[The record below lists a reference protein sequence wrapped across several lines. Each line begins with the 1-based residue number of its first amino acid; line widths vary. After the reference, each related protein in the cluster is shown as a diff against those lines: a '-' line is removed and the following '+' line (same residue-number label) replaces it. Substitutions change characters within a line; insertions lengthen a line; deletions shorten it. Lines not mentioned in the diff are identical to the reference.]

1 MRNYFNSYLDQA
13 FLEHFICL
21 KITPAKWL
29 WIPWLGPLICWGIQK
44 SGLIF

>member
-13 FLEHFICL
+13 FLGQFICL